1 MRLITGL
8 ILALATA
15 LVVLAPSAYAQNYP
29 ARAIKLVVPFGPGGS
44 ADAIA
49 RPLAEKLGAALGQT
63 VIVDNRPG
71 GLTVIGAD
79 VVAKSPPDGY
89 TLYLMPG
96 THMLLPY
103 MVKQVPFDLVD
114 DFTPIALIGS
124 QPDVVFVNVER
135 PYKTFRE
142 MVDYAKAH
150 PGDIS
155 IGVSDVVTRVVASAL
170 EQTANVKF
178 TIVPYKGGGP
188 QNVDLVGN
196 QIAGAVGTPNMMPFV
211 QQGKLRALA
220 ATTPRRAPFLPDI
233 PTVAEL
239 FPGSNFDVQ
248 TWYAVVGPAKLPVPI
263 VEKLSAAIAK
273 VVADPAMRKRL
284 DDLGIVAPTDTSPV
298 ATLETMKSYPKRMAK
313 FVEAAGIQPE

>member
-1 MRLITGL
+1 MRPITRR
-8 ILALATA
+8 ILTFAAAL
-15 LVVLAPSAYAQNYP
+15 LPLASPAFAQSYP

-63 VIVDNRPG
+63 VVVDNRPG
-71 GLTVIGAD
+71 GLTVIGAEI
-79 VVAKSPPDGY
+79 VAKSPPDGY

-103 MVKQVPFDLVD
+103 MVKQVPFDLVN
-114 DFTPIALIGS
+114 DFTPIAMLGS

-142 MVDYAKAH
+142 MIDYAKAH

-170 EQTANVKF
+170 EQTADVKF

-211 QQGKLRALA
+211 QQGKMRALA
-220 ATTPRRAPFLPDI
+220 ATTPRRASFLPDV

-248 TWYAVVGPAKLPVPI
+248 TWYAVVGPAKLPAPI
-263 VEKLSAAIAK
+263 VDKLSAAIAK

-284 DDLGIVAPTDTSPV
+284 DELGIVAPTDTSPA
-298 ATLETMKSYPKRMAK
+298 ATLETMKSYPRRMAK